1 MLRIATDIASRRHA
15 ALASA
20 LLFGVL
26 GGELVMLATWLPDT
40 LGVFADP
47 ARNGYGDFPIF
58 YRNAASL
65 APTALYSPGLSLLMH
80 PLSYLP
86 MRAAFDVYGAVNL
99 LALVGVAAIA
109 QAGVRSWPAKL
120 AIVLGMVAL
129 PQTHWSFR
137 IGHFTQVL
145 AFSALAG
152 LLLAERRPVAAGL
165 LMGMLALKPQYLPV
179 PLIYLAFS
187 RNWRALGACLGSLGA
202 LAVVAVC
209 ALAVRD
215 GDPLGVFAQISH
227 YYHAGIADDVGFLT
241 VGQRDQLYPQGWQY
255 SWYGFL
261 LSAGIEPNPLVAA
274 ELFALSVAVTAL
286 AWVRC
291 TPSVAKAAAALA
303 MLLLAPHSTFYNW
316 SMLSVAAA
324 LLLHSDLRPRWL
336 VAAMLGG
343 LALAACA
350 SQNATPFPLPVDLY
364 RPASTDGLYW
374 VQPAAFACIAAA
386 AIVGR
391 RGGPEMPQEPRAAA
405 DDVPSRASR
414 VLAAP
419 AMLVAGVIAAAWVVG
434 AGPFASPGLYS
445 RADVLAALPDDFP
458 PPPAA
463 GLGGAGAGS
472 RLPYRIDWHSDEP
485 VSAVAGAMRE
495 RLADGSWRVVDERAN
510 GEGVSLRAAREAAE
524 GDRYVGELSIV
535 PDGQGSRL
543 RLEFAP
549 LPISR
554 VPSYD
559 RWLESIGIVVHN
571 IDPAS
576 PAASVTP
583 TT

>member
-86 MRAAFDVYGAVNL
+86 MRAAFDVYGAVNF

-145 AFSALAG
+145 AFAALAG
-152 LLLAERRPVAAGL
+152 LLLAERRPAAAGL
-165 LMGMLALKPQYLPV
+165 LLGLLALKPQYLPV
-179 PLIYLAFS
+179 PLLYLAFS
-187 RNWRALGACLGSLGA
+187 RNWRALGACGGSLGA
-202 LAVVAVC
+202 LAALAVC
-209 ALAVRD
+209 ALAVRE
-215 GDPLGVFAQISH
+215 GDPLGVFTQISR
-227 YYHAGIADDVGFLT
+227 YYHAGVADDVGFLT

-261 LSAGIEPNPLVAA
+261 LSAGIEPNPLIAA
-274 ELFALSVAVTAL
+274 ELFALTAAATAL
-286 AWVRC
+286 AWLRC
-291 TPSVAKAAAALA
+291 TPGVAKAAAALA

-336 VAAMLGG
+336 VAGMIGG

-364 RPASTDGLYW
+364 RPASTNGLYW
-374 VQPAAFACIAAA
+374 VQPAALACIVAMAVAGGRGAAA
-386 AIVGR
+386 TCEDAR
-391 RGGPEMPQEPRAAA
+391 T
-405 DDVPSRASR
+405 PSPVAPWRPSL

-419 AMLVAGVIAAAWVVG
+419 AMFVAGAVAAAWVVG
-434 AGPFASPGLYS
+434 AGPFARPALYS
-445 RADVLAALPDDFP
+445 RADVLAALPADFP
-458 PPPAA
+458 SPPAA
-463 GLGGAGAGS
+463 GVADAGAGG
-472 RLPYRIDWHSDEP
+472 RLPYRIDWRSDEP
-485 VSAVAGAMRE
+485 VSAVAGLMRE
-495 RLADGSWRVVDERAN
+495 RLGDGSWRVVDEEAA
-510 GEGVSLRAAREAAE
+510 GDGVALRTAREPAQ
-524 GDRYVGELSIV
+524 GDRYVGELSIM
-535 PDGQGSRL
+535 PDGRGSRL
-543 RLEFAP
+543 RFEFTP
-549 LPISR
+549 LPVSR
-554 VPSYD
+554 VPSYE

-571 IDPAS
+571 IDPSS
-576 PAASVTP
+576 PVASVTP